1 MALTKQTARKGDFGG
16 KLTRAILCTGGKV
29 IRGDSDNKEQ
39 TPPVQR
45 DFFLIIFFFR
55 LLKT

>member
-16 KLTRAILCTGGKV
+16 KLTRAIVGTGGKV

-45 DFFLIIFFFR
+45 DFFLLIFFFVY
-55 LLKT
+55 